1 MSRLAAGEWTTARLE
16 RFLSSH
22 RPTQLL
28 LKLSARCN
36 IACRYCYWFQDESV
50 YDRPKNMS
58 ADVWRGVLARV
69 DEYFESTHPDTFHVS
84 FHGGEPLLVG
94 KVVFRRMC
102 LGLRVLASRHHVPL
116 RLSVQ
121 TNGILLDEEWI
132 AICREFDVAI
142 GISLDGDKVVNDVGR
157 VDFSGK
163 STHDAVVRAVNL
175 IQHHGLSV
183 GLLAVWTPASDAD
196 SLYRYFTQELNVRSF
211 DVLLPD
217 HTYDLRG
224 TFGDP
229 FPFYARLFDL
239 WYETDDSMGT
249 DIRIC
254 SNLLAALL
262 GSQVNSESLGWGPTT
277 TFAIGTDGR
286 YEILDVMN
294 ILGSG
299 AARTSSSI
307 WETKLAG
314 VREIPEWKRQVTESV
329 TLSDTCRRCT
339 HKIACGGG
347 YLPSRWSKSNGFN
360 NSSSHCD
367 TLFRLFEHVR
377 ERIEP
382 DLAMLRGLA
391 RDGAPAAILD

>member
-1 MSRLAAGEWTTARLE
+1 
-16 RFLSSH
+16 
-22 RPTQLL
+22 
-28 LKLSARCN
+28 
-36 IACRYCYWFQDESV
+36 
-50 YDRPKNMS
+50 MS